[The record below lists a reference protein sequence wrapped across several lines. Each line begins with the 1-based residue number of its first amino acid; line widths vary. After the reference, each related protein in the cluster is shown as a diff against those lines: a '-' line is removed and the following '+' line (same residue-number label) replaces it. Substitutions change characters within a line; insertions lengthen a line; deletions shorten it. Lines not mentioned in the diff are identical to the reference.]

1 MIMLSTGSLKAITT
15 AQVFMHNDLCFGR
28 PVCTC
33 IRLTPASV
41 RALVDAPDLTA
52 VCALARTLAA
62 LANSPSAT
70 VTTPSCTASTTC
82 PLHGPRAQ
90 ADAWRG

>member
-1 MIMLSTGSLKAITT
+1 
-15 AQVFMHNDLCFGR
+15 
-28 PVCTC
+28 
-33 IRLTPASV
+33 V

-62 LANSPSAT
+62 LTNSPSVT